1 MVQNIRRLLEQAHE
15 LVLFEEF
22 DEALKIYD
30 KLLAINPK
38 NVSTLID
45 KAVTLQKIGKSGTKK
60 LASIKTLQQRTEN

>member
-38 NVSTLID
+38 NVL
-45 KAVTLQKIGKSGTKK
+45 L
-60 LASIKTLQQRTEN
+60 